1 MDPDRIN
8 EYTIRDLI
16 NKLNYYTKKY
26 DEGNP
31 EIGDK
36 EWDDMYFDLQELES
50 WTGLYFEDSPTQK
63 VIFQEVSKLNK
74 VEHNHP
80 MLSLDKTK
88 SVDAVKSF
96 LGNKD
101 FICMAKM
108 DGLTCSLRYLDGKLV
123 SAETRRN
130 GQVGEDI
137 LHNALVVKN
146 IPKRI
151 NYQNELIIDG
161 EIICTYKDF
170 EPFAAEY
177 KNPRNF
183 ASGSIRLLDSSECAK
198 RNLTF
203 VVWDIVKGFDEEKE
217 NSKLLTGYYNE
228 KLSDKLLEA
237 DALGFTIVPFEV
249 NLSEYKNI
257 EQIMEVVKKSS
268 SMFPIDGLVFKYNNC
283 DEYIA
288 AGKTDHH
295 FKGGLAYKFYDE
307 EYETTL
313 LDIEWT
319 MGRTGVLTPVAILNP
334 IDIEGTEV
342 SRASLHNISIME
354 ELLKYAPFKGQKVY
368 VYKANMIIPQI
379 SRSEEL
385 FMDTIVDKFEYI
397 HIPETCPICG
407 GATKIVQENES
418 KILMC
423 DNPQCEGKLVNRIEH
438 FFGKKGLDAKGISK
452 ATIEKLISWGWVESI
467 TDVFELS
474 KHAKEWKNMQGFG
487 EKSVTNILESI
498 ERSKSC
504 VLESIISAA
513 GIPLIGRTVARDLA
527 KRFNTYED
535 FRDAIRN
542 GFDFTKFDGY
552 GYEMHKAI
560 STFNY
565 TELDNIVENYLTIEK
580 NNDIINVEKLK
591 DLTFCITG
599 KVHIWKNRDELS
611 KEIEKLGGKVT
622 GSVSKNTNYL
632 INNDINSTSAKNNKA
647 KELGVQIISE
657 EDFKKIFDI

>member
-1 MDPDRIN
+1 M
-8 EYTIRDLI
+8 EKYEIRPLI
-16 NKLNYYTKKY
+16 DKLNYYTKMY
-26 DEGNP
+26 DEGHP
-31 EIGDK
+31 EISDR
-36 EWDDMYFDLQELES
+36 EWDDMYFQLQSAERF
-50 WTGLYFEDSPTQK
+50 YNVYYEDSPTQR
-63 VIFQEVSKLNK
+63 VNYQVVNELNK
-74 VEHNHP
+74 VEHNHK

-88 SVDAVKSF
+88 DTDVVSSF
-96 LGNKD
+96 IGSQPYLA
-101 FICMAKM
+101 MLKM
-108 DGLTCSLRYLDGKLV
+108 DGLTCSLRYIGGKLV
-123 SAETRRN
+123 SAETRGN
-130 GQVGEDI
+130 GLVGEDI

-146 IPKRI
+146 IPNKI
-151 NYQNELIIDG
+151 DYTEELIIDG
-161 EIICTYKDF
+161 EIICKYSDF
-170 EPFAAEY
+170 EKFSNEY
-177 KNPRNF
+177 ANPRNF
-183 ASGSIRLLDSSECAK
+183 ASGSIRLLDSAECAK
-198 RNLTF
+198 RNLSF
-203 VVWDIVKGFDEEKE
+203 VAWEVIKGLED
-217 NSKLLTGYYNE
+217 NSFSKKLNS
-228 KLSDKLLEA
+228 LSS
-237 DALGFTIVPFEV
+237 LGFTVVDNVIT
-249 NLSEYKNI
+249 KNYEEDI
-257 EQIMEVVKKSS
+257 KLLKHFAEQKGY
-268 SMFPIDGLVFKYNNC
+268 PIDGIVFKF
-283 DEYIA
+283 DDVEY
-288 AGKTDHH
+288 GKSLGETGHH
-295 FKGGLAYKFYDE
+295 FKNAIAYKFYDE

-474 KHAKEWKNMQGFG
+474 KHAKEWKNIQGFG

-504 VLESIISAA
+504 ALESIISAA

-565 TELDNIVENYLTIEK
+565 TELDNIVEKYLTIEK

-611 KEIEKLGGKVT
+611 AEIEKLGGKVT

-632 INNDINSTSAKNNKA
+632 INNDVNSTSAKNNKA
-647 KELGVQIISE
+647 KELGIQIISE

>member
-1 MDPDRIN
+1 M
-8 EYTIRDLI
+8 EKYEIRPLI
-16 NKLNYYTKKY
+16 DKLNYYTKMY
-26 DEGNP
+26 DEGHP
-31 EIGDK
+31 EISDR
-36 EWDDMYFDLQELES
+36 EWDDMYFQLQSAERF
-50 WTGLYFEDSPTQK
+50 YNVYYEDSPTQR
-63 VIFQEVSKLNK
+63 VNYQVVNELNK
-74 VEHNHP
+74 VEHNHK

-88 SVDAVKSF
+88 DTDVVSSF
-96 LGNKD
+96 IGSQPYLA
-101 FICMAKM
+101 MLKM
-108 DGLTCSLRYLDGKLV
+108 DGLTCSLRYVGGKLI
-123 SAETRRN
+123 SAETRGN
-130 GQVGEDI
+130 GLVGEDI

-146 IPKRI
+146 IPNKI
-151 NYQNELIIDG
+151 DYTEELIVDG
-161 EIICTYKDF
+161 EIICKYSDF
-170 EPFAAEY
+170 EKFSNEY
-177 KNPRNF
+177 ANPRNF
-183 ASGSIRLLDSSECAK
+183 ASGSIRLLDSAECAK
-198 RNLTF
+198 RNLSF
-203 VVWDIVKGFDEEKE
+203 VAWEVVKGLED
-217 NSKLLTGYYNE
+217 NSFSKKLNS
-228 KLSDKLLEA
+228 LSS
-237 DALGFTIVPFEV
+237 LGFTVVDNVIT
-249 NLSEYKNI
+249 KNYEEDI
-257 EQIMEVVKKSS
+257 KLLKYFAEQKGY
-268 SMFPIDGLVFKYNNC
+268 PIDGIVFKF
-283 DEYIA
+283 DDVEY
-288 AGKTDHH
+288 GKSLGETGHH
-295 FKGGLAYKFYDE
+295 FKNAIAYKFYDE

-385 FMDTIVDKFEYI
+385 FMDTIVDEFEYI
-397 HIPETCPICG
+397 HIPEICPICG
-407 GATKIVQENES
+407 GVTKIVQENES

-474 KHAKEWKNMQGFG
+474 KHAKEWKNIQGFG

-542 GFDFTKFDGY
+542 GFDFTKFGGY

-632 INNDINSTSAKNNKA
+632 INNDVNSTSAKNNKA

>member
-1 MDPDRIN
+1 M
-8 EYTIRDLI
+8 EKYEIRPLI
-16 NKLNYYTKKY
+16 DKLNYYTKMY
-26 DEGNP
+26 DEGHP
-31 EIGDK
+31 EISDR
-36 EWDDMYFDLQELES
+36 EWDDMYFQLQSAERV
-50 WTGLYFEDSPTQK
+50 YNVYYEDSPTQRVNYQ
-63 VIFQEVSKLNK
+63 VINELNK
-74 VEHNHP
+74 VEHNHK

-88 SVDAVKSF
+88 DTDVVSSF
-96 LGNKD
+96 IGSQPYLA
-101 FICMAKM
+101 MLKM
-108 DGLTCSLRYLDGKLV
+108 DGLTCSLRYIGGKLV
-123 SAETRRN
+123 SAETRGN
-130 GQVGEDI
+130 GLVGEDI

-146 IPKRI
+146 IPNKI
-151 NYQNELIIDG
+151 DYTEELIVDG
-161 EIICTYKDF
+161 EIICKYSDF
-170 EPFAAEY
+170 EKFSNEY
-177 KNPRNF
+177 ANPRNF
-183 ASGSIRLLDSSECAK
+183 ASGSIRLLDSAECAK
-198 RNLTF
+198 RNLSF
-203 VVWDIVKGFDEEKE
+203 VAWEVVKGLED
-217 NSKLLTGYYNE
+217 NSFSKKLNS
-228 KLSDKLLEA
+228 LSS
-237 DALGFTIVPFEV
+237 LGFTVVDNVIT
-249 NLSEYKNI
+249 KNYEEDI
-257 EQIMEVVKKSS
+257 KLLKYFAEQKGY
-268 SMFPIDGLVFKYNNC
+268 PIDGIVFKF
-283 DEYIA
+283 DDVEY
-288 AGKTDHH
+288 GKSLGETGHH
-295 FKGGLAYKFYDE
+295 FKNAIAYKFYDE

-474 KHAKEWKNMQGFG
+474 KHAKEWKNIQGFG

-504 VLESIISAA
+504 ALESIISAA

-565 TELDNIVENYLTIEK
+565 TELDNIVEKYLTIEK

-611 KEIEKLGGKVT
+611 AEIEKLGGKVT

-632 INNDINSTSAKNNKA
+632 INNDVNSTSAKNNKA
-647 KELGVQIISE
+647 KELGIQIISE

>member
-74 VEHNHP
+74 VEHNHL

-88 SVDAVKSF
+88 SIDEVKSF

-123 SAETRRN
+123 SAETRGN

-183 ASGSIRLLDSSECAK
+183 ASGSIRLLNSSECAK

-203 VVWDIVKGFDEEKE
+203 VAWDIVKGFDEEKE

-397 HIPETCPICG
+397 HIPEICPVCG

-535 FRDAIRN
+535 FRDAIRK

-632 INNDINSTSAKNNKA
+632 INNDVNSTSAKNNKA

>member
-1 MDPDRIN
+1 M
-8 EYTIRDLI
+8 EKYEIRPLI
-16 NKLNYYTKKY
+16 DKLNYYTKMY
-26 DEGNP
+26 DEGHP
-31 EIGDK
+31 EISDR
-36 EWDDMYFDLQELES
+36 EWDDMYFQLQSAERF
-50 WTGLYFEDSPTQK
+50 YNVYYEDSPTQK
-63 VIFQEVSKLNK
+63 VNYQVVNELNK
-74 VEHNHP
+74 VEHNHK

-88 SVDAVKSF
+88 DTDVVSSF
-96 LGNKD
+96 IGSQPYLA
-101 FICMAKM
+101 MLKM
-108 DGLTCSLRYLDGKLV
+108 DGLTCSLRYIGGKLV
-123 SAETRRN
+123 SAETRGN
-130 GQVGEDI
+130 GLVGEDI

-146 IPKRI
+146 IPNKI
-151 NYQNELIIDG
+151 DYTEELIVDG
-161 EIICTYKDF
+161 EIICKYSDF
-170 EPFAAEY
+170 EKFSNEY
-177 KNPRNF
+177 ANPRNF
-183 ASGSIRLLDSSECAK
+183 ASGSIRLLDSAECAK
-198 RNLTF
+198 RNLSF
-203 VVWDIVKGFDEEKE
+203 VAWEVVKGLED
-217 NSKLLTGYYNE
+217 NSFSKKLNS
-228 KLSDKLLEA
+228 LSS
-237 DALGFTIVPFEV
+237 LGFTVVDNVIT
-249 NLSEYKNI
+249 KNYEEDI
-257 EQIMEVVKKSS
+257 KLLKYFAEQKGY
-268 SMFPIDGLVFKYNNC
+268 PIDGIVFKF
-283 DEYIA
+283 DDVEY
-288 AGKTDHH
+288 GKSLGETGHH
-295 FKGGLAYKFYDE
+295 FKNAIAYKFYDE

-397 HIPETCPICG
+397 HIPEICPVCG

-535 FRDAIRN
+535 FRDAIRK

-632 INNDINSTSAKNNKA
+632 INNDVNSTSAKNNKA

>member
-1 MDPDRIN
+1 M
-8 EYTIRDLI
+8 EKYEIRPLI
-16 NKLNYYTKKY
+16 DKLNYYTKMY
-26 DEGNP
+26 DEGHP
-31 EIGDK
+31 EISDR
-36 EWDDMYFDLQELES
+36 EWDDMYFQLQSAERF
-50 WTGLYFEDSPTQK
+50 YNVYYEDSPTQR
-63 VIFQEVSKLNK
+63 VNYQVVNELNK
-74 VEHNHP
+74 VEHNHK

-88 SVDAVKSF
+88 DTDVVSSF
-96 LGNKD
+96 IGSQPYLA
-101 FICMAKM
+101 MLKM
-108 DGLTCSLRYLDGKLV
+108 DGLTCSLRYIGGKLV
-123 SAETRRN
+123 SAETRGN
-130 GQVGEDI
+130 GLVGEDI

-146 IPKRI
+146 IPNKI
-151 NYQNELIIDG
+151 DYTEELIIDG
-161 EIICTYKDF
+161 EIICKYSDF
-170 EPFAAEY
+170 EKFSNEY
-177 KNPRNF
+177 ANPRNF
-183 ASGSIRLLDSSECAK
+183 ASGSIRLLDSAECAK
-198 RNLTF
+198 RNLSF
-203 VVWDIVKGFDEEKE
+203 VAWEVIKGLED
-217 NSKLLTGYYNE
+217 NSFSKKLNS
-228 KLSDKLLEA
+228 LSS
-237 DALGFTIVPFEV
+237 LGFTVVDNVIT
-249 NLSEYKNI
+249 KNYEEDI
-257 EQIMEVVKKSS
+257 KLLKHFAEQKGY
-268 SMFPIDGLVFKYNNC
+268 PIDGIVFKF
-283 DEYIA
+283 DDVEY
-288 AGKTDHH
+288 GKSLGETGHH
-295 FKGGLAYKFYDE
+295 FKNAIAYKFYDE

-474 KHAKEWKNMQGFG
+474 KHAKEWKNIQGFG

-504 VLESIISAA
+504 ALESIISAA

-565 TELDNIVENYLTIEK
+565 TELDNIVEKYLTIEK

-611 KEIEKLGGKVT
+611 AEIEKLGGKVT

-632 INNDINSTSAKNNKA
+632 INNDVNSTSAKNNKA

>member
-1 MDPDRIN
+1 M
-8 EYTIRDLI
+8 EKYEIRPLI
-16 NKLNYYTKKY
+16 DKLNYYTKMY
-26 DEGNP
+26 DEGHP
-31 EIGDK
+31 EISDR
-36 EWDDMYFDLQELES
+36 EWDDMYFQLQSAERF
-50 WTGLYFEDSPTQK
+50 YNVYYEDSPTQR
-63 VIFQEVSKLNK
+63 VNYQVVNELNK
-74 VEHNHP
+74 VEHNHK

-88 SVDAVKSF
+88 DTDVVSSF
-96 LGNKD
+96 IGSQPYLA
-101 FICMAKM
+101 MLKM
-108 DGLTCSLRYLDGKLV
+108 DGLTCSLRYVGGKLV
-123 SAETRRN
+123 NAETRGN
-130 GQVGEDI
+130 GLVGEDI

-146 IPKRI
+146 IPNKI
-151 NYQNELIIDG
+151 DYTEELIVDG
-161 EIICTYKDF
+161 EIICKYSDF
-170 EPFAAEY
+170 EKFSNEY
-177 KNPRNF
+177 ANPRNF
-183 ASGSIRLLDSSECAK
+183 ASGSIRLLDSAECAK
-198 RNLTF
+198 RNLSF
-203 VVWDIVKGFDEEKE
+203 VAWEVIKGLED
-217 NSKLLTGYYNE
+217 NSFSKKLNS
-228 KLSDKLLEA
+228 LSS
-237 DALGFTIVPFEV
+237 LGFTVVDNVIT
-249 NLSEYKNI
+249 KNYEEDI
-257 EQIMEVVKKSS
+257 KLLKYFAEQKGY
-268 SMFPIDGLVFKYNNC
+268 PIDGIVFKF
-283 DEYIA
+283 DDVEY
-288 AGKTDHH
+288 GKSLGETGHH
-295 FKGGLAYKFYDE
+295 FKNAIAYKFYDE

-474 KHAKEWKNMQGFG
+474 KHAKEWKNIQGFG

-504 VLESIISAA
+504 ALESIISAA

-535 FRDAIRN
+535 FRDAIRK

-632 INNDINSTSAKNNKA
+632 INNDVNSTSAKNNKA

>member
-1 MDPDRIN
+1 M
-8 EYTIRDLI
+8 EKYEIRPLI
-16 NKLNYYTKKY
+16 DKLNYYTKMY
-26 DEGNP
+26 DEGHP
-31 EIGDK
+31 EISDR
-36 EWDDMYFDLQELES
+36 EWDDMYFQLQSAERF
-50 WTGLYFEDSPTQK
+50 YNVYYEDSPTQR
-63 VIFQEVSKLNK
+63 VNYQVVNELNK
-74 VEHNHP
+74 VEHNHK

-88 SVDAVKSF
+88 DTDVVSSF
-96 LGNKD
+96 IGSQPYLA
-101 FICMAKM
+101 MLKM
-108 DGLTCSLRYLDGKLV
+108 DGLTCSLRYIGGKLV
-123 SAETRRN
+123 SAETRGN
-130 GQVGEDI
+130 GLVGEDI

-146 IPKRI
+146 IPNKI
-151 NYQNELIIDG
+151 DYTEELIIDG
-161 EIICTYKDF
+161 EIICKYSDF
-170 EPFAAEY
+170 EKFSNEY
-177 KNPRNF
+177 ANPRNF
-183 ASGSIRLLDSSECAK
+183 ASGSIRLLDSAECAK
-198 RNLTF
+198 RNLSF
-203 VVWDIVKGFDEEKE
+203 VAWEVIKGLED
-217 NSKLLTGYYNE
+217 NSFSKKLNS
-228 KLSDKLLEA
+228 LSS
-237 DALGFTIVPFEV
+237 LGFTVVDNVIT
-249 NLSEYKNI
+249 KNYEEDI
-257 EQIMEVVKKSS
+257 KLLKHFAEQKGY
-268 SMFPIDGLVFKYNNC
+268 PIDGIVFKF
-283 DEYIA
+283 DDVEY
-288 AGKTDHH
+288 GKSLGETGHH
-295 FKGGLAYKFYDE
+295 FKNAIAYKFYDE

-385 FMDTIVDKFEYI
+385 FMDTVVDKFEYI

-474 KHAKEWKNMQGFG
+474 KHAKEWKNIQGFG

-504 VLESIISAA
+504 ALESIISAA

-611 KEIEKLGGKVT
+611 AEIEKLGGKVT

-632 INNDINSTSAKNNKA
+632 INNDVNSTSVKNNKA
-647 KELGVQIISE
+647 KELGIQIISE

>member
-8 EYTIRDLI
+8 EYTIRNLI

-88 SVDAVKSF
+88 SIDAVKSF

-123 SAETRRN
+123 SAETRGN

-183 ASGSIRLLDSSECAK
+183 ASGSIRLLDSRECAK

-203 VVWDIVKGFDEEKE
+203 VAWDIVKGFDEEKE
-217 NSKLLTGYYNE
+217 NSKLLTGYYSE

-283 DEYIA
+283 DEYVA
-288 AGKTDHH
+288 AGRTDHH

-307 EYETTL
+307 CYETTL
-313 LDIEWT
+313 LDIIYDVSRF
-319 MGRTGVLTPVAILNP
+319 GQLTPVAVFEP
-334 IDIEGTEV
+334 IEIEGTVVEK
-342 SRASLHNISIME
+342 ASLHNLSIME
-354 ELLKYAPFKGQKVY
+354 ELLGETPYVGQKIWVI
-368 VYKANMIIPQI
+368 KSNQIIPQI
-379 SRSEEL
+379 VKSEK
-385 FMDTIVDKFEYI
+385 M
-397 HIPETCPICG
+397 G
-407 GATKIVQENES
+407 N
-418 KILMC
+418 
-423 DNPQCEGKLVNRIEH
+423 DN
-438 FFGKKGLDAKGISK
+438 
-452 ATIEKLISWGWVESI
+452 
-467 TDVFELS
+467 
-474 KHAKEWKNMQGFG
+474 
-487 EKSVTNILESI
+487 
-498 ERSKSC
+498 
-504 VLESIISAA
+504 
-513 GIPLIGRTVARDLA
+513 
-527 KRFNTYED
+527 
-535 FRDAIRN
+535 
-542 GFDFTKFDGY
+542 
-552 GYEMHKAI
+552 
-560 STFNY
+560 
-565 TELDNIVENYLTIEK
+565 
-580 NNDIINVEKLK
+580 
-591 DLTFCITG
+591 
-599 KVHIWKNRDELS
+599 
-611 KEIEKLGGKVT
+611 
-622 GSVSKNTNYL
+622 
-632 INNDINSTSAKNNKA
+632 
-647 KELGVQIISE
+647 
-657 EDFKKIFDI
+657 

>member
-1 MDPDRIN
+1 M
-8 EYTIRDLI
+8 EKYEIRPLI
-16 NKLNYYTKKY
+16 DKLNYYTKMY
-26 DEGNP
+26 DEGHP
-31 EIGDK
+31 EISDR
-36 EWDDMYFDLQELES
+36 EWDDMYFQLQSAERF
-50 WTGLYFEDSPTQK
+50 YNVYYEDSPTQR
-63 VIFQEVSKLNK
+63 VNYQVVNELNK
-74 VEHNHP
+74 VEHNHK

-88 SVDAVKSF
+88 DTDVVSSF
-96 LGNKD
+96 IGSQPYLA
-101 FICMAKM
+101 MLKM
-108 DGLTCSLRYLDGKLV
+108 DGLTCSLRYIGGKLV
-123 SAETRRN
+123 SAETRGN
-130 GQVGEDI
+130 GLVGEDI

-146 IPKRI
+146 IPNKI
-151 NYQNELIIDG
+151 DYTEELIIDG
-161 EIICTYKDF
+161 EIICKYSDF
-170 EPFAAEY
+170 EKFSNEY
-177 KNPRNF
+177 ANPRNF
-183 ASGSIRLLDSSECAK
+183 ASGSIRLLDSAECAK
-198 RNLTF
+198 RNLSF
-203 VVWDIVKGFDEEKE
+203 VAWEVIKGLED
-217 NSKLLTGYYNE
+217 NSFSKKLNS
-228 KLSDKLLEA
+228 LSS
-237 DALGFTIVPFEV
+237 LGFTVVDNVIT
-249 NLSEYKNI
+249 KNYEEDI
-257 EQIMEVVKKSS
+257 KLLKHFAEQKGY
-268 SMFPIDGLVFKYNNC
+268 PIDGIVFKF
-283 DEYIA
+283 DDVEY
-288 AGKTDHH
+288 GKSLGETGHH
-295 FKGGLAYKFYDE
+295 FKNAIAYKFYDE

-474 KHAKEWKNMQGFG
+474 KHAKEWKNIQGFG

-504 VLESIISAA
+504 ALESIISAA

-565 TELDNIVENYLTIEK
+565 TELDNIVEKYLTIEK

-611 KEIEKLGGKVT
+611 AEIEKLGGKVT

-632 INNDINSTSAKNNKA
+632 INNDVNSTSVKNNKA
-647 KELGVQIISE
+647 KELGIQIISE

>member
-101 FICMAKM
+101 FVCMAKM

-123 SAETRRN
+123 SAETRGN

-151 NYQNELIIDG
+151 NYKNELIVDG

-183 ASGSIRLLDSSECAK
+183 ASGSIRLLDNSECAK

-203 VVWDIVKGFDEEKE
+203 VAWDIIKGFDEEKE
-217 NSKLLTGYYNE
+217 NSKLLTGYYSE

-288 AGKTDHH
+288 AGRTDHH

-307 EYETTL
+307 EYETTIE
-313 LDIEWT
+313 DIEWT
-319 MGRTGVLTPVAILNP
+319 MGRTGVLTPVAILTP
-334 IDIEGTEV
+334 VEIDGTEV
-342 SRASLHNISIME
+342 SRANLHNISIME
-354 ELLKYAPFKGQKVY
+354 KTLHGAGWKGQRVKVA
-368 VYKANMIIPQI
+368 KMNMIIPQI
-379 SRSEEL
+379 
-385 FMDTIVDKFEYI
+385 
-397 HIPETCPICG
+397 
-407 GATKIVQENES
+407 
-418 KILMC
+418 
-423 DNPQCEGKLVNRIEH
+423 
-438 FFGKKGLDAKGISK
+438 
-452 ATIEKLISWGWVESI
+452 
-467 TDVFELS
+467 
-474 KHAKEWKNMQGFG
+474 
-487 EKSVTNILESI
+487 
-498 ERSKSC
+498 
-504 VLESIISAA
+504 
-513 GIPLIGRTVARDLA
+513 
-527 KRFNTYED
+527 
-535 FRDAIRN
+535 
-542 GFDFTKFDGY
+542 
-552 GYEMHKAI
+552 
-560 STFNY
+560 
-565 TELDNIVENYLTIEK
+565 
-580 NNDIINVEKLK
+580 
-591 DLTFCITG
+591 
-599 KVHIWKNRDELS
+599 
-611 KEIEKLGGKVT
+611 
-622 GSVSKNTNYL
+622 
-632 INNDINSTSAKNNKA
+632 TSA
-647 KELGVQIISE
+647 
-657 EDFKKIFDI
+657 EDESGQF

>member
-1 MDPDRIN
+1 M
-8 EYTIRDLI
+8 EKYEIRPLI
-16 NKLNYYTKKY
+16 DKLNYYTKMY
-26 DEGNP
+26 DEGHP
-31 EIGDK
+31 EISDR
-36 EWDDMYFDLQELES
+36 EWDDMYFQLQSAERF
-50 WTGLYFEDSPTQK
+50 YNVYYEDSPTQR
-63 VIFQEVSKLNK
+63 VNYQVVNELNK
-74 VEHNHP
+74 VEHNHK

-88 SVDAVKSF
+88 DTDVVSSF
-96 LGNKD
+96 IGSQPYLA
-101 FICMAKM
+101 MLKM
-108 DGLTCSLRYLDGKLV
+108 DGLTCSLRYIGGKLV
-123 SAETRRN
+123 SAETRGN
-130 GQVGEDI
+130 GLVGEDI

-146 IPKRI
+146 IPNKI
-151 NYQNELIIDG
+151 DYTEELIVDG
-161 EIICTYKDF
+161 EIICKYSDF
-170 EPFAAEY
+170 EKFSNEY
-177 KNPRNF
+177 ANPRNF
-183 ASGSIRLLDSSECAK
+183 ASGSIRLLDSAECAK
-198 RNLTF
+198 RNLSF
-203 VVWDIVKGFDEEKE
+203 VAWEVIKGLED
-217 NSKLLTGYYNE
+217 NSFSKKLNS
-228 KLSDKLLEA
+228 LSS
-237 DALGFTIVPFEV
+237 LGFTVVDNVIT
-249 NLSEYKNI
+249 KNYEEDI
-257 EQIMEVVKKSS
+257 ELLKHFAEQKGY
-268 SMFPIDGLVFKYNNC
+268 PIDGIVFKF
-283 DEYIA
+283 DDVEY
-288 AGKTDHH
+288 GRSLGETGHH
-295 FKGGLAYKFYDE
+295 FKNAIAYKFYDE

-385 FMDTIVDKFEYI
+385 FMDTVVDKFEYI

-467 TDVFELS
+467 TDIFELS
-474 KHAKEWKNMQGFG
+474 KHAKEWKNIQGFG

-632 INNDINSTSAKNNKA
+632 INNDVNSTSAKNNKA

>member
-8 EYTIRDLI
+8 EYTIQDLI

-31 EIGDK
+31 EISDK

-88 SVDAVKSF
+88 SIDAVKSF

-108 DGLTCSLRYLDGKLV
+108 DGLTCSLRYLDGNLV
-123 SAETRRN
+123 SAETRGN

-151 NYQNELIIDG
+151 NYQNELIVDG

-170 EPFAAEY
+170 KPFAAEY

-203 VVWDIVKGFDEEKE
+203 VAWDIIKGFDEEKE
-217 NSKLLTGYYNE
+217 NSKLLTGYYSE

-257 EQIMEVVKKSS
+257 EQIMEMVKKSS

-288 AGKTDHH
+288 AGRTDHH

-307 EYETTL
+307 CYETTIE
-313 LDIEWT
+313 DIEWT
-319 MGRTGVLTPVAILNP
+319 MGRTGILTPVAILTP
-334 IDIEGTEV
+334 IEIDGTEV
-342 SRASLHNISIME
+342 SRANLHNISVAHDT
-354 ELLKYAPFKGQKVY
+354 LGGAHFGWKGQKVW

-379 SRSEEL
+379 SKAEE
-385 FMDTIVDKFEYI
+385 DDEKTKEYFRLP
-397 HIPETCPICG
+397 HICPVCG
-407 GATKIVQENES
+407 GEVETRKEVDSEMLYCA
-418 KILMC
+418 
-423 DNPQCEGKLVNRIEH
+423 NPQCEGKLVNKIEH
-438 FFGKKGLDAKGISK
+438 FFGKRGLDAKGISK
-452 ATIEKLISWGWVESI
+452 ATIEKLINLSWVARI
-467 TDVFELS
+467 RDMFDLS
-474 KHAKEWKNMQGFG
+474 RPKDEWKNISGFG
-487 EKSVTNILESI
+487 EKSVSNILGSI
-498 ERSKSC
+498 EASRNC
-504 VLESIISAA
+504 NLESVISAA
-513 GIPLIGRTVARDLA
+513 GIPLIGRTVAKDLT
-527 KRFNTYED
+527 KRFTSYSAFKENIEGD
-535 FRDAIRN
+535 
-542 GFDFTKFDGY
+542 FDFSSLSGY
-552 GYEMHKAI
+552 GYEMNK
-560 STFNY
+560 SLKTFDY
-565 TELDNIVENYLTIEK
+565 TELDYIVENYLNIQEEK
-580 NNDIINVEKLK
+580 QEVYEKKLQN
-591 DLTFCITG
+591 LTFCVTG
-599 KVHIWKNRDELS
+599 KVSVWKNRDELS
-611 KEIEKLGGKVT
+611 AFIENLGGKVT
-622 GSVSKNTNYL
+622 GSVSKNTDYL
-632 INNDINSTSAKNNKA
+632 INNDVNSTSAKNNKA
-647 KELGVQIISE
+647 KELGIPIISE
-657 EDFKKIFDI
+657 QTFMDNFDIQK